1 MSELPTLSDD
11 LLYGAGAIAEFMF
24 GKQNRRKNRRKV
36 YGLVA
41 AKLLPPFPA
50 FHMGKIICGRKS
62 SIKSWVTA
70 CERAVQTAAE

>member
-41 AKLLPPFPA
+41 AKLLPPFRVLQEADILTERQVRHVLDLPA
-50 FHMGKIICGRKS
+50 
-62 SIKSWVTA
+62 
-70 CERAVQTAAE
+70 